1 MPTIYR
7 PMKRAEDGLPV
18 VGSNSK
24 ELGVRVPP
32 DPNADIDLDGNGSVL
47 LNGKGMSV
55 AEHWRYLLGHLI
67 PKRLKPIFP
76 GATGSNSLTCY
87 KHGLGAFAEAPLNHE
102 LTVVMKQDNPHAGN
116 VVPSHPAALE
126 QFQAALAATRVQ
138 WTPDE
143 T

>member
-7 PMKRAEDGLPV
+7 SMKRAEDGLPI

-32 DPNADIDLDGNGSVL
+32 NPNADVDLDGNGHVIT
-47 LNGKGMSV
+47 NGKGMSV
-55 AEHWRYLLGHLI
+55 ADHWRYMLGHLV
-67 PKRLKPIFP
+67 PKRLVPICP

-87 KHGLGAFAEAPLNHE
+87 KLGEGAFAGAPLDDE
-102 LTVVMKQDNPHAGN
+102 LVLVLKSHDPHTGN
-116 VVPSHPAALE
+116 VAPSQSVPIQ
-126 QFQAALAATRVQ
+126 QFQAALAATRTRWQ
-138 WTPDE
+138 PDE

>member
-7 PMKRAEDGLPV
+7 PMKHAEDGLPV

-24 ELGVRVPP
+24 ELGVRIPP
-32 DPNADIDLDGNGSVL
+32 NSNADIDLDGNGSVI

-55 AEHWRYLLGHLI
+55 AKHWKYLLGHLV
-67 PKRLKPIFP
+67 PKRLRPTFP
-76 GATGSNSLTCY
+76 GATGPNSLTCY
-87 KHGLGAFAEAPLNHE
+87 KTGTGAFAEASLNHE
-102 LTVVMKQDNPHAGN
+102 LTVALKTDDPHAGN
-116 VVPSHPAALE
+116 VVPSRLVALQ
-126 QFQAALAATRVQ
+126 QFQAALAATRAQ